1 MTCEFED
8 APKQGQMAGILPG
21 RGSPA
26 IEPRTNHRRRLARP
40 LMRQFLGI
48 FFDGALDF
56 PEAHHRARRRLAAGG
71 VRVERVSEIACG

>member
-8 APKQGQMAGILPG
+8 APEQGQMAGILPG

-40 LMRQFLGI
+40 LNSAELFLVCQCL
-48 FFDGALDF
+48 FRALEL
-56 PEAHHRARRRLAAGG
+56 PEARAERGGSRR
-71 VRVERVSEIACG
+71 EACA